1 LDEGMQLKLRNL
13 ETFRLFAQTESVTET
28 ARLMRISQPAVSQVL
43 KDLEDQVGVPL
54 FKRIGRGLHL
64 TPEARLLLPE
74 VERLTSQIANVRDCA
89 LSLRDGQGG
98 SLVVGCIPTLAQSI
112 LPQAIAGLRSIKPNV
127 RLHIKSYTATEI
139 SRQVRLES
147 ADIGTTFLPIN
158 DAGVR
163 TEPLLR
169 TAITCLVPKTSPLA
183 RERLITPQQLQNECV
198 IAQGPETPPGFVLRD
213 YLKQAGLD
221 DWPTLEVNQSIIS
234 LSLAEQGIGVALS
247 HPLVLST
254 MNSSKVTAVP
264 FEPQIPLTLALVY
277 PRHREASIHVG
288 DFVRIL
294 KNTLSEISK
303 DLTSRGLPCEML

>member
-1 LDEGMQLKLRNL
+1 MQLKLRNL
-13 ETFRLFAQTESVTET
+13 EMFRLFAQTENVTET

-43 KDLEDQVGVPL
+43 KDLEEEVGIPL
-54 FKRIGRGLHL
+54 FKRFGRGLQL

-98 SLVVGCIPTLAQSI
+98 ALVIACIPTLAHTI
-112 LPQAIAGLRSIKPNV
+112 LPQVIAGLRSLKPNV
-127 RLHIKSYTATEI
+127 RLQIKSYTATEI

-147 ADIGTTFLPIN
+147 ADIGATFLPIN

-169 TAITCLVPKTSPLA
+169 TAITCLVAKTSPLA
-183 RERLITPQQLQNECV
+183 KERLITPQQLKNECV

-254 MNSSKVTAVP
+254 MSSSKVTAVP

-277 PRHREASIHVG
+277 PRHREASIHVD

-294 KNTLSEISK
+294 KKNLSEISK
-303 DLTSRGLPCEML
+303 NLTSRGLPCEML

>member
-1 LDEGMQLKLRNL
+1 MQLKLRNL
-13 ETFRLFAQTESVTET
+13 ETFRLFAQTENVTET

-43 KDLEDQVGVPL
+43 KDLEEQVGVPL
-54 FKRIGRGLHL
+54 FKRIGRGLQL

>member
-1 LDEGMQLKLRNL
+1 MQLKLRNL
-13 ETFRLFAQTESVTET
+13 ETFRLFAQTENVTET

-54 FKRIGRGLHL
+54 FKRIGRGLQL

-98 SLVVGCIPTLAQSI
+98 SLVVGCIPTLAQSV

-183 RERLITPQQLQNECV
+183 RERLITPQQLKDECV

-254 MNSSKVTAVP
+254 INSSKVTAVP

-294 KNTLSEISK
+294 KNTLSEISR